1 VTPCRICNS
10 KSSLKL
16 FVKDNLYIVRCKAC
30 GLEYTDVSP
39 DAGSLKKLYGETYF
53 RSGGR
58 GTSYFDYLSEGPAMA
73 LNAKRRLAGIER
85 FKKPDADSRL
95 LDVGCATGFFL
106 KAASPR
112 WNASGVE
119 LSEFASSYARDTA
132 GLSVKTGTLKE
143 ASYPDRSFD
152 VVTMWDVIEH
162 LPSPLEDLAEAR
174 RIMKDEGLLV
184 LTTGDA
190 ASFFA
195 RMCGRFWHL
204 YNPAQ
209 HLSYFSNDT
218 IGLLLNKAGFKV
230 LRIERGGSL
239 FTLAYLT
246 SGIAMYY
253 PFFISRALHKIVDNM
268 PLKKLKFYV
277 NLGDIM
283 TLYAA
288 KTSHP
293 TNPSSR

>member
-1 VTPCRICNS
+1 MIPCRICNS
-10 KSSLKL
+10 KASFKL
-16 FVKDNLYIVRCKAC
+16 FTKNNLDILRCKVC
-30 GLEYTDVSP
+30 GLEYTDAAPGP
-39 DAGSLKKLYGETYF
+39 DGLKELYRESYF

-58 GTSYFDYLSEGPAMA
+58 GTSYFDYLSEEAAMA

-85 FKKPDADSRL
+85 FKTTEAHSKL

-106 KAASPR
+106 KVVSPK

-119 LSEFASSYARDTA
+119 LSDFASSYARDRA

-143 ASYPDRSFD
+143 VSYPDRCFD
-152 VVTMWDVIEH
+152 VITMWDVIEH

-174 RIMKDEGLLV
+174 RVMKDDGLLV

-209 HLSYFSNDT
+209 HLSYFSKDT
-218 IGLLLNKAGFKV
+218 ITLLLNKAGFKV
-230 LRIERGGSL
+230 IKIERSGSF
-239 FTLAYLT
+239 FTLAYLA
-246 SGIAMYY
+246 SGLAMYY
-253 PFFISRALHKIVDNM
+253 TSFISRALHKIVDNT

-283 TLYAA
+283 TVYAV
-288 KTSHP
+288 
-293 TNPSSR
+293 PS